1 MAEQT
6 TLIALQ
12 TLDRIFLSI
21 LEGRHENLDLLR
33 EDGSVLDVFEEELKK
48 VWSRPARSAESR
60 TAVNS
65 GKITI
70 NGEEYSINDEFK
82 QSVLN
87 LADEVEINEIE
98 AAAIVL
104 DSQDDP
110 GILGRSLLECSIIR
124 FHQHRKYVLDIIRLL
139 VDLDR
144 EAETESGPAY
154 DYATQ
159 YLREGIFSV
168 KDSLRI
174 VPRCMAAMKDA
185 RAWIQK
191 LNDKITAAA
200 VLAGGQTPQLAGEL
214 ETVEFSRVS
223 LIQQHELMAIIMCRA
238 IETNLGQEEDFKTL
252 LAELKATDK
261 YDSLL
266 VHRIPPLGAFITHLG
281 SVESSSGLNQARK
294 LNAAVCPKEPEQ
306 WALPYLQA
314 AFRVWWL
321 AEYSGYYID
330 DIEEGTINPPI
341 DLDEEDRE
349 RARQFLDSL
358 KDGAFDFLLS
368 VAADV
373 KSVEWQ
379 DPARMGMRSWLQRK
393 SPHLSSDSVQFSEF
407 FQTAL
412 MSRLEVFIDGFIT
425 NLPDVLRRLRIE
437 QDEQRQLSQT
447 HEHDLSLERFL
458 IIIAYSY
465 EGRPEAA
472 ANFWSDPD
480 SNLAGFMQW
489 ASRRAS
495 TPLVT
500 AFCEMLQAIS
510 ENEECATSAHEFLM
524 DEGHHA
530 SGKLRK
536 SLSLTWAQIFKELN
550 FFSEKIR
557 EKPAPTP
564 QTTFR
569 PGKPSPMVI
578 ETEPESA
585 MMLECYLRLITK
597 LATESETARLYLL
610 HEQKFNLADTLFQL
624 ASSQIPPRLRA
635 CTFWALGALMTRK
648 SIEECHAMWT
658 HVDNWTTGAYSLPP
672 SGHPTGYTKLS
683 QLGPTVSPERVLEEI
698 SNGFE
703 EPYAFILLLTSLLTP
718 VEGASPLNDS
728 LPFPENLGSSYR
740 MPGIDGFVDYVLGH
754 VLSRKIDELTDKN
767 QARMLRLRCLD
778 FALVCLDSFNEDLI
792 ILANSTNLPI
802 DSAIAATDL
811 ATYVRLHPFA
821 RVMEWMLTEKAVA
834 AVFAA
839 IHQPAAE
846 VSNSSP
852 DSPLILG
859 ILQAISLVSR
869 ILDLQATYLDIIRP
883 IIRNQST
890 YQRLPGSTSLYSSFE
905 DGLVGHLNLIVDLGT
920 FCGLGLPDLTLSCL
934 KLLERISVSP
944 RVISAWSST
953 GGPHTRRNKA
963 IVALEADGDN
973 EAIARSF
980 MADLDAP
987 LEPGREMDSPS
998 YMIKVYIL
1006 DFLYACLRE
1015 SSRKPSIAHLLLGF
1029 QCEVDR
1035 LSIEPNSP
1043 FYNGASV
1050 FHSLITLWNGIATID
1065 EQGVRQWL
1073 MTLKYKA
1080 LRILQIL
1087 WSSPLTAPLVIDELR
1102 NIDFV
1107 FALSREEQTMSAE
1120 LLWEGASMLAMEFP
1134 LTDGAVTL
1142 MDFMSHRAAV
1152 FDYTAIELCNVSQA
1166 NLPTYKR
1173 RIFDALRGE
1182 IPQNSQEVMPACSVF
1197 ELFDF
1202 ILPFESWAI
1211 SPPPL
1216 EFYNG
1221 IDVSVCIVEDG
1232 DGNQVYNVEQVK
1244 EILLLR
1250 RSEARDSASLISPQ
1264 DLALMN
1270 REEAYLVEYLLSSNR
1285 QVQMVSQSLKLLK
1298 AWVNLVLI
1306 MIESNDLQGSAR
1318 TSFYLQTLQ
1327 TILPNLESCASE
1339 RQPLAYELAKLAK
1352 VLLFK
1357 LDLTPPASG
1366 DGANSKAAE
1375 MSHLV
1380 GDKLYQLFQTCL
1392 QAIGKW
1398 ADQSELRTVY
1408 YSICYR
1414 YLTGMADEGAAFSE
1428 RQKTMK
1434 TIQVYGDRLANV
1446 ICDDAYGGEPACQTA
1461 ALILLSALVNLGS
1474 QENESHVVDT
1484 LNRLN
1489 FIGVLVDSL
1498 RNIMQE
1504 SQEILHSGK
1513 PEQQHYHDAK
1523 LALLLQLC
1531 QTREGAKY
1539 VLHAN
1544 LFRAIESSGLFSVD
1558 PELQIDPNNPQSL
1571 TNHYALLAKVARIIG
1586 AALVSRGSH
1595 NLPQGRRFLTD
1606 HRMLVAHTLKRSAG
1620 IGHVGGED
1628 VLAERIAELADS
1640 FVVMIIATGFLEFE
1654 NEALPEPKRNSS
1666 ILFH

>member
-33 EDGSVLDVFEEELKK
+33 DDSSPLDVFEEELKK
-48 VWSRPARSAESR
+48 VWCRPARSAESR
-60 TAVNS
+60 NAINS
-65 GKITI
+65 GNITV
-70 NGEEYSINDEFK
+70 NGDEYQINDEFK
-82 QSVLN
+82 QNVLN
-87 LADEVEINEIE
+87 LSDELEINELE
-98 AAAIVL
+98 AASLVL

-139 VDLDR
+139 VELDR
-144 EAETESGPAY
+144 EAETETGPVY
-154 DYATQ
+154 EYATQ
-159 YLREGIFSV
+159 YLREGVFASNGAQ
-168 KDSLRI
+168 RI
-174 VPRCMAAMKDA
+174 ISRCMTAMKDI
-185 RAWIQK
+185 RNWVQK

-200 VLAGGQTPQLAGEL
+200 VLAGVPTSQLSGEL
-214 ETVEFSRVS
+214 ETVDFSRVS
-223 LIQQHELMAIIMCRA
+223 LIQQHELMAVIMCRA
-238 IETNLGQEEDFKTL
+238 IETNLGQEDDFKAL

-261 YDSLL
+261 YDCLL

-281 SVESSSGLNQARK
+281 SVESNSGLNQARK

-321 AEYSGYYID
+321 SEYSGYYID
-330 DIEEGTINPPI
+330 DIEEGTIVPPV
-341 DLDEEDRE
+341 DLDE
-349 RARQFLDSL
+349 
-358 KDGAFDFLLS
+358 DGAFDFLLS
-368 VAADV
+368 VAGDV

-379 DPARMGMRSWLQRK
+379 DPARVGMRSWLQRK
-393 SPHLSSDSVQFSEF
+393 SPHLSSDSVPFSEF

-425 NLPDVLRRLRIE
+425 NLPDVLRRLRVE

-447 HEHDLSLERFL
+447 HEHDLNLERFL
-458 IIIAYSY
+458 IIIAYAY

-480 SNLAGFMQW
+480 SNLAGFMHW

-510 ENEECATSAHEFLM
+510 ENEDCATSAHEFLM

-564 QTTFR
+564 QATFR
-569 PGKPSPMVI
+569 PGKPSPVVI

-597 LATESETARLYLL
+597 LATE
-610 HEQKFNLADTLFQL
+610 
-624 ASSQIPPRLRA
+624 
-635 CTFWALGALMTRK
+635 M
-648 SIEECHAMWT
+648 
-658 HVDNWTTGAYSLPP
+658 
-672 SGHPTGYTKLS
+672 
-683 QLGPTVSPERVLEEI
+683 LEEI

-718 VEGASPLNDS
+718 VDGASPLNDS

-754 VLSRKIDELTDKN
+754 VLSRKADELTDKN

-778 FALVCLDSFNEDLI
+778 FALVCLNSFNEDLI

-821 RVMEWMLTEKAVA
+821 RVMEWMLTEKAVT
-834 AVFAA
+834 AVFSV
-839 IHQPAAE
+839 IHQPAME
-846 VSNSSP
+846 VGNSSP

-859 ILQAISLVSR
+859 ILQAITLISR
-869 ILDLQATYLDIIRP
+869 ILDLQATYLEIIRP
-883 IIRNQST
+883 IIRNQAT
-890 YQRLPGSTSLYSSFE
+890 YQRLPGSASLYSSFE

-934 KLLERISVSP
+934 KLLERVSVSP
-944 RVISAWSST
+944 RVISAWSSN
-953 GGPHTRRNKA
+953 GGRHTHRNKA

-973 EAIARSF
+973 ESISRSF

-998 YMIKVYIL
+998 YMIKIYIL

-1015 SSRKPSIAHLLLGF
+1015 SPKRPSIAHLLLGF

-1035 LSIEPNSP
+1035 LTIEPNSP

-1050 FHSLITLWNGIATID
+1050 FHSLITLWNGITTLD

-1073 MTLKYKA
+1073 MALKYKT

-1107 FALSREEQTMSAE
+1107 FAVSREEQTMSAE
-1120 LLWEGASMLAMEFP
+1120 LLWEGAPMVAMEFP
-1134 LTDGAVTL
+1134 LTDGASTL
-1142 MDFMSHRAAV
+1142 IDFMSHRAAV
-1152 FDYTAIELCNVSQA
+1152 FDYLAIELCNVSQA

-1182 IPQNSQEVMPACSVF
+1182 IPQNSQEVMPA
-1197 ELFDF
+1197 FD
-1202 ILPFESWAI
+1202 
-1211 SPPPL
+1211 
-1216 EFYNG
+1216 
-1221 IDVSVCIVEDG
+1221 DG
-1232 DGNQVYNVEQVK
+1232 DGNQVYNVDQVK
-1244 EILLLR
+1244 EIMLLK
-1250 RSEARDSASLISPQ
+1250 RSEMRDSASLISAQ
-1264 DLALMN
+1264 DLAIIN
-1270 REEAYLVEYLLSSNR
+1270 REEASLLEYLLSSNR

-1357 LDLTPPASG
+1357 LDLTPAAGVDSVNGKAS
-1366 DGANSKAAE
+1366 E

-1428 RQKTMK
+1428 RQKTIK

-1474 QENESHVVDT
+1474 QERDSHIVDT

-1489 FIGVLVDSL
+1489 FIGILVDSL

-1504 SQEILHSGK
+1504 GQEILQSGK

-1558 PELQIDPNNPQSL
+1558 PELQIDPNNPMAL

-1595 NLPQGRRFLTD
+1595 NLPQGRRFLTN

-1620 IGHVGGED
+1620 IGHVGSED
-1628 VLAERIAELADS
+1628 ELAEMIAELADS
-1640 FVVMIIATGFLEFE
+1640 FVVMIIATGFLET
-1654 NEALPEPKRNSS
+1654 NWLLTLITRDIKWCIDLSSYRDALAESPHLNTMD
-1666 ILFH
+1666 F